1 MVHSSQS
8 SCVEMSMLLLQI
20 LSEAC
25 AAVEAD
31 PIPAAAIS
39 K

>member
-1 MVHSSQS
+1 
-8 SCVEMSMLLLQI
+8 MSMLLLQI

-39 K
+39 KQ